1 MAARMLGPGGQ
12 GELAVYNNLILFG
25 GLLLSMGLPAA
36 LVRYLAGG
44 LFLPQQFTA
53 VLRWVGGIGLG
64 FVVLLL
70 LLVKGG
76 VRTVFLPAFF
86 YQHISW
92 LFMASLHLLMSVGNG
107 LLTAVLQS
115 AQRFNETARISILGS
130 LVLLVIYAL
139 RFTGILGTQVAPCLW
154 IIASLPLSAVL
165 LFGFYVRS
173 VYRLDSRYFLWEAWD
188 GKAIRPLFVFAALAF
203 ATNGIQFMSYR
214 MDIWFLTYYQGA
226 EVTGVYAL
234 SVSLAQMLW
243 LLPSAVQSVIYSEL
257 SGDENRIQMRQK
269 TIKACRQMGIYAIGG
284 GLIGAV
290 LAVYLLPYLFGQA
303 YSEGVSII
311 HILLFGIVPFCISMP
326 VSAYFAATGRLSYN
340 LHSAILGFGVCF
352 ILDIL
357 WVPQGGMAGAAWA
370 SVLSYL
376 VTLLY
381 LLIRF
386 FREAN

>member
-1 MAARMLGPGGQ
+1 MLGPGGQ
-12 GELAVYNNLILFG
+12 GALAVYNNLLLFG
-25 GLLLSMGLPAA
+25 GLFLSMGLPAA

-53 VLRWVGGIGLG
+53 VLRWVGSIGLA
-64 FVVLLL
+64 FVVFLL

-76 VRTVFLPAFF
+76 VRTVFLPTFF
-86 YQHISW
+86 YQHFSW
-92 LFMASLHLLMSVGNG
+92 LLMASLHLLLSVGNG

-115 AQRFNETARISILGS
+115 AHRFNEAARISILGS
-130 LVLLVIYAL
+130 LVLLLSYGL
-139 RFTGILGTQVAPCLW
+139 RFTGILGTQVAPFLW
-154 IIASLPLSAVL
+154 IIASVTLSAVL

-173 VYRLDSRYFLWEAWD
+173 VYRVDSRYFLWKTRD

-257 SGDENRIQMRQK
+257 SGNDNRLQMRQK
-269 TIKACRQMGIYAIGG
+269 TIKASRQMGVYAIGG

-290 LAVYLLPYLFGQA
+290 LAVYLLPYLFGQV
-303 YSEGVSII
+303 YSEGVSIL
-311 HILLFGIVPFCISMP
+311 HILLFGIVPFCVSMP
-326 VSAYFAATGRLSYN
+326 VSAYFAATGRVRYN
-340 LHSAILGFGVCF
+340 LHSAIFGFGVCL

-357 WVPQGGMAGAAWA
+357 WVPQGGMVGAAWA

-376 VTLLY
+376 LTLLY